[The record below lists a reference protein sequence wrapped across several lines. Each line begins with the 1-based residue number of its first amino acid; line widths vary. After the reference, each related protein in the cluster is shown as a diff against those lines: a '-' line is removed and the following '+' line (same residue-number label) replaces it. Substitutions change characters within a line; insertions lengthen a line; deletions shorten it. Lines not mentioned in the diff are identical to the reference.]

1 MHAAGPLR
9 APVGIPEKPGQ
20 RFYPGDESSGENLM
34 TRFPECS
41 RRQFLRTALSTTAA
55 SVAAPM
61 IVASSALEHGGPAA
75 AGEPIASGL
84 PGAQMKLSFMTF
96 VCPEWNTETLVKFA
110 TKAHYDG
117 VEIRVDAGHKHGIS
131 STSSAEARRSAKKL
145 FRNEGVEI
153 ASVATSVQFASP
165 AAENHKKNLAAAK
178 ANLDLAADL
187 GAPVV
192 RIFAGGGIPKLT
204 PEAARQVAAA
214 FDEVGEYAKAS
225 GACPI
230 LECGHDII
238 KGAAEA
244 AEVLRRVRTQNF
256 GALWNDSKMDDQTFD
271 ALKGRLRHFHVHD
284 EVLDPKNTNL
294 LALANRMKPLGY
306 RGYVSLE
313 IIWGKNVPEGLLI
326 ETASRLKRLIAQGL
340 L

>member
-1 MHAAGPLR
+1 MKQFSVP
-9 APVGIPEKPGQ
+9 
-20 RFYPGDESSGENLM
+20 
-34 TRFPECS
+34 S
-41 RRQFLRTALSTTAA
+41 RRQFLKAVSAAAA
-55 SVAAPM
+55 SVVAPGV
-61 IVASSALEHGGPAA
+61 IGPAA
-75 AGEPIASGL
+75 VGQGAVASAAEPAGPA
-84 PGAQMKLSFMTF
+84 GAGAEMKLSFMTF
-96 VCPEWNTETLVKFA
+96 VCPEWTAEAIVKFA
-110 TKAHYDG
+110 KRANYDG

-131 STSSAEARRSAKKL
+131 SKSSGQSRLSAKKL
-145 FRNEGVEI
+145 FGDAGVGI

-165 AAENHKKNLAAAK
+165 TAESHKKNLADAK

-204 PEAARQVAAA
+204 PEAARQVAEA
-214 FDEVGEYAKAS
+214 FDEVGDYAKAS

-244 AEVLRRVRTQNF
+244 EEVLRRVRTKNF
-256 GALWNDSKMDDQTFD
+256 GALWNDSKMDDRTFNV
-271 ALKGRLRHFHVHD
+271 LKGRIRHFHVHD

-294 LALANRMKPLGY
+294 VALAKRMKTIGY

-313 IIWGKNVPEGLLI
+313 IIWNKNVPEDLLI
-326 ETASRLKRLIAQGL
+326 ATAARLKRQMTQE
-340 L
+340 

>member
-1 MHAAGPLR
+1 MT
-9 APVGIPEKPGQ
+9 Q
-20 RFYPGDESSGENLM
+20 SSE
-34 TRFPECS
+34 PS
-41 RRQFLRTALSTTAA
+41 RRQFLKTAVSAAAALVVTPRVVGSSAVAQGALASAPEAA
-55 SVAAPM
+55 S
-61 IVASSALEHGGPAA
+61 PAR
-75 AGEPIASGL
+75 
-84 PGAQMKLSFMTF
+84 PGAEMKLGFMTF
-96 VCPEWNTETLVKFA
+96 VCPEWTTETIVKFA
-110 TKAHYDG
+110 KRANYDG

-131 STSSAEARRSAKKL
+131 SASSAETRRFVRKL
-145 FRNEGVEI
+145 FGDEGVEI

-165 AAENHKKNLAAAK
+165 AAENHKKNLAAAR

-214 FDEVGEYAKAS
+214 FDEVGQYAKAA

-256 GALWNDSKMDDQTFD
+256 GALWNDSKVDDRTFE
-271 ALKGRLRHFHVHD
+271 ALKGRIRHFHVHD

-294 LALANRMKPLGY
+294 VALAKRMKTIGY

-313 IIWGKNVPEGLLI
+313 IIWGKNVPEDLLI
-326 ETASRLKRLIAQGL
+326 TTASRLKRQIAEG
-340 L
+340 